1 MAATMRMAVRTAYDP
16 ARVEGA
22 MRHALQS
29 MDPQLPLSDVQT
41 MQQAIGRTEA
51 PRRFN
56 TTILL
61 LFAVMAI
68 GLAALGVYGVTAFS
82 VTQRTHEI
90 GIRVALGART
100 FQVMGLVVSG
110 GLRLG
115 LLGCVLGVMGA
126 VGTSSLLGR
135 FLFQVSPFDMPVY
148 CVAAVGMML
157 LAGVASFVPAVRAT
171 AVDPMEALRVE

>member
-1 MAATMRMAVRTAYDP
+1 MRVAVRTAYDP
-16 ARVEGA
+16 VRMESA
-22 MRHALQS
+22 MRHAVQT
-29 MDPQLPLSDVQT
+29 MDSQLPLSNVQS
-41 MQQAIGRTEA
+41 MEQAIGRTEA

-56 TTILL
+56 TTVLL

-68 GLAALGVYGVTAFS
+68 GLAALGVYAVTAFS

-115 LLGCVLGVMGA
+115 LLGCVLGVLGA
-126 VGTSSLLGR
+126 VATSNLLDR
-135 FLFQVSPFDMPVY
+135 FLFQVSPFDVPVY
-148 CVAAVGMML
+148 CVAVARML
-157 LAGVASFVPAVRAT
+157 LLASVASFVPALRAT
-171 AVDPMEALRVE
+171 TVDPMEALRVE